1 MRTRQACLGILAV
14 VAIVPLTVAAQ
25 TPTPP
30 KRTDVEAAYDSGGRR
45 DPFVSL
51 IGNGPKKDPA
61 GAAVRRVT
69 PGAGLASLMVTEVSL
84 KGILQGSAA
93 AVAILEGPD
102 GRTFIAKRQDRL
114 LNGSI
119 KSIEKDAVVFA
130 EIVDEGQNGPRT
142 REVRRLLHPPVGGG
156 GR

>member
-1 MRTRQACLGILAV
+1 MRTRQACLGILV
-14 VAIVPLTVAAQ
+14 VIAIVPLTVAAQ

-30 KRTDVEAAYDSGGRR
+30 KQADVEAAYDSGGRR

-51 IGNGPKKDPA
+51 IGGGPKKDPA
-61 GAAVRRVT
+61 GTTVRRVT

-84 KGILQGSAA
+84 KGILQGSSAA
-93 AVAILEGPD
+93 LAILEGPD

-142 REVRRLLHPPVGGG
+142 REVRRLLHPPIGG